1 MIYETIHEDRN
12 NRVKKQNIVWKIDA
26 KCNCC

>member
-1 MIYETIHEDRN
+1 MMYEIIHEDGN
-12 NRVKKQNIVWKIDA
+12 NRVKNQNIVWKIDA